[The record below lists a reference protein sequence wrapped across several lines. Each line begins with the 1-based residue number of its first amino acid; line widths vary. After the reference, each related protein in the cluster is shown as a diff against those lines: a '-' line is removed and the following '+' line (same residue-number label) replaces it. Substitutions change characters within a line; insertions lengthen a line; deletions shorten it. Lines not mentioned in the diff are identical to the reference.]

1 MNKKTTILCITGLLM
16 LFFPGC
22 GHHYVEPIHTSVIY
36 DTRPYVKKVHVYGP
50 RYHRTHRL
58 RYHKHHHTYFG
69 HRRIYTPKRK
79 YYKRYRRYYKNHN
92 RKGHGYKSKRQR
104 ANKRKYKQP
113 SRRVIIKRNAKKRRV
128 INRYYRNRTKPKTRG
143 KRKHKRKAY
152 KRRR

>member
-58 RYHKHHHTYFG
+58 RYHRYHHTYFG

-92 RKGHGYKSKRQR
+92 RKGHGYKSKRHR

-113 SRRVIIKRNAKKRRV
+113 LLIGEPFYNKDCFFPSTEAYN
-128 INRYYRNRTKPKTRG
+128 KTRFNKIIYSSNFANG
-143 KRKHKRKAY
+143 NF
-152 KRRR
+152 